1 VAPYSKP
8 QSVRATSRVELPTEQ
23 AIVTQPLG
31 HDAVV
36 RRR

>member
-1 VAPYSKP
+1 MH
-8 QSVRATSRVELPTEQ
+8 ATSRVELPTEQ